1 MEPAETG
8 RSEQRLH
15 SYQLFFSNICFYCLL
30 QRLAFIRTMH
40 HRVVKL
46 SRSRRRFSRQV
57 SAKRASLVAHGKE
70 HACQCRRCGF
80 HPSVGK
86 IPWRRHGNP
95 CQYSC
100 LENFMDRGA
109 WQIRSMGSQR
119 VGQQLTLSLF
129 PIVMVFCCILLGS
142 YFSRTTHSETWPQTQ
157 KKAPGWTEWA
167 VEVLRGCGQLLGLGE
182 SAFSL
187 GSPSVATV

>member
-1 MEPAETG
+1 MSKVCG
-8 RSEQRLH
+8 RRWLRGDPWEDILG
-15 SYQLFFSNICFYCLL
+15 LALL
-30 QRLAFIRTMH
+30 EAHWGF
-40 HRVVKL
+40 KL
-46 SRSRRRFSRQV
+46 SLSPFW
-57 SAKRASLVAHGKE
+57 ASLVAQMAKNVLAVQQSRVQSLGPKE
-70 HACQCRRCGF
+70 PLEEGN
-80 HPSVGK
+80 
-86 IPWRRHGNP
+86 GNP
-95 CQYSC
+95 GQYSC